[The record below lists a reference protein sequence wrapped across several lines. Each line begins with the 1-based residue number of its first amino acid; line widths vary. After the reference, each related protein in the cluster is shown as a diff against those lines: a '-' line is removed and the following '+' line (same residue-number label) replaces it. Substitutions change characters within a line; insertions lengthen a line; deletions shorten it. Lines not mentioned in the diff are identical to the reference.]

1 MIANNAEDFKI
12 SNWKIAKKQKSIPV
26 IIVISSCV
34 LAVPGFMVSIERN
47 ITTGMGRRENT
58 IAVRRPRRDVT
69 KDLQDM
75 HVQPSLNRQ
84 ESYIKQRDGNRVG
97 GAGISNCSHGD
108 IKHCWSQ
115 TALGFVTYSKL
126 DAATKGRAM
135 TPVQKSVSVLW
146 NVFFQIAATISAF
159 PTTATGDKITI
170 IMALGKIE

>member
-1 MIANNAEDFKI
+1 
-12 SNWKIAKKQKSIPV
+12 
-26 IIVISSCV
+26 
-34 LAVPGFMVSIERN
+34 MVSIERN
-47 ITTGMGRRENT
+47 TTTGMGRRENT

-108 IKHCWSQ
+108 IKHWLV
-115 TALGFVTYSKL
+115 ANVTYRKL
-126 DAATKGRAM
+126 DEATKGRAM
-135 TPVQKSVSVLW
+135 TPVHKSVMANPLRRTWSGVLW

-159 PTTATGDKITI
+159 PTTATVDKVTI
-170 IMALGKIE
+170 LSNE